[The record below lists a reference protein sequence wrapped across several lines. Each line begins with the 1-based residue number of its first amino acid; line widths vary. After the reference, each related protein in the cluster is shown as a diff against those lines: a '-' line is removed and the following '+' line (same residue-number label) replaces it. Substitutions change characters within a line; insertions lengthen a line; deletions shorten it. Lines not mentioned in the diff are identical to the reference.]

1 MILRDL
7 LKLNRPIL
15 NMCCAI
21 VMATFVGFGCSD
33 PVSSNSG
40 VLRVRI
46 TDAPFPYGSVRSVLI
61 TIDRIEVR
69 PSLSTGYQ
77 IVNSVDQSFDLISLQ
92 GGRTDTLGTMDVA
105 AGEFEAVRLQ
115 VKSVSVE
122 LRDGRTFLPEVSD
135 SIRVHGVIA
144 LLNSPAEVKDNQIT
158 ELVVDFDLPRS
169 LRVQGDP
176 STLSGITGFEFTPA
190 VRGVN
195 LATTGQITGT
205 IKHDNSTPSNVA
217 DDVVMRN
224 LAVSLVQ
231 IGTRDTVS
239 VVTNTSGEYIAYFLP
254 AGSYSITTASTDS
267 TGAWSLP
274 GVIVTTANPTRQD
287 ALTDRQ

>member
-1 MILRDL
+1 
-7 LKLNRPIL
+7 
-15 NMCCAI
+15 
-21 VMATFVGFGCSD
+21 MA
-33 PVSSNSG
+33 
-40 VLRVRI
+40 
-46 TDAPFPYGSVRSVLI
+46 
-61 TIDRIEVR
+61 
-69 PSLSTGYQ
+69 
-77 IVNSVDQSFDLISLQ
+77 
-92 GGRTDTLGTMDVA
+92 VA

-115 VKSVSVE
+115 IKDVSVE
-122 LRDGRTFLPEVSD
+122 LRDGRTFLPAVSD

-144 LLNSPAEVKDNQIT
+144 ILNSPAEVKGNQIT
-158 ELVVDFDLPRS
+158 ELVIDFDLPRS

-205 IKHDNSTPSNVA
+205 IKHDNRTPAVVG

-224 LAVSLVQ
+224 LMVSLVQ

-239 VVTNTSGEYIAYFLP
+239 VVTSTSGEYNAYFLP
-254 AGSYSITTASTDS
+254 AGSYSITTAPTDR

-287 ALTDRQ
+287 ALMDRQ